1 MASGMFCGAR
11 KHRFVVLHHTMNNHR
26 PVFSGKTVLRVFWPW
41 SPFANHRRRAVVMSF
56 IVSEQVLDLEVQ
68 LASRSK
74 EEGKNW

>member
-41 SPFANHRRRAVVMSF
+41 SPFANHQRRAVVMSF